1 MFEHVEEEMNKRGFD
16 TIFLS
21 TDHGG
26 FYEKFGRIKLEDG
39 YNFFGKK
46 CRIYHTHK
54 PTINVF

>member
-1 MFEHVEEEMNKRGFD
+1 MFEHVKEEMNKRGFD

-26 FYEKFGRIKLEDG
+26 FDEKFGWIKMEDG

-46 CRIYHTHK
+46 CRIYHT
-54 PTINVF
+54 PASQR